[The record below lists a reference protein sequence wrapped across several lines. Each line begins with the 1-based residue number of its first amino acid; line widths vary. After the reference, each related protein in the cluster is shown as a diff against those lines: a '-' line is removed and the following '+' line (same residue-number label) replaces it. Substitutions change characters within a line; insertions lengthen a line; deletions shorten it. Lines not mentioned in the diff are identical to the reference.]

1 MSSVHN
7 VDCRLYR
14 ICRLI
19 QSVRQISGKS
29 KPLQKITV
37 FAVHLQHNTHAFSQR
52 AVHDFAVN
60 AGRWRNLCCTLCAS
74 QILAVRREPI
84 LQFRGWDFRGEITQL
99 VECAAGV
106 VATASVQEG
115 QMVFLQENLSM

>member
-37 FAVHLQHNTHAFSQR
+37 FAVHLQHNTHAFPS
-52 AVHDFAVN
+52 VPYMTLPSMPG
-60 AGRWRNLCCTLCAS
+60 AGET
-74 QILAVRREPI
+74 
-84 LQFRGWDFRGEITQL
+84 
-99 VECAAGV
+99 GV
-106 VATASVQEG
+106 VLFAPVRYWPYGVS
-115 QMVFLQENLSM
+115 